1 MEGNP
6 EQAVSRATMSK
17 SKDTASKFD
26 MTPLGES
33 YQPTSFDVICA
44 RGRIAVNHT
53 GNKRFKLIV
62 ESSLQRYSNAPS
74 KLAKSAIVSD
84 IVETIRQSSPGG
96 GFVKKEGSMWYEAGD
111 HLAREKVGQCL
122 RDMLHSKYRSST
134 KAKKLSRK
142 VKQSMLDDEVDQI
155 MNRSSYR
162 DITHRVK
169 ELTKD
174 ARKDS
179 DFQDAF
185 NRANLELLKTFKTEQ
200 IREEDEDDDDEASNI
215 NDGGDADDDDNSPQV
230 VSSAL

>member
-1 MEGNP
+1 
-6 EQAVSRATMSK
+6 
-17 SKDTASKFD
+17 
-26 MTPLGES
+26 
-33 YQPTSFDVICA
+33 
-44 RGRIAVNHT
+44 
-53 GNKRFKLIV
+53 
-62 ESSLQRYSNAPS
+62 
-74 KLAKSAIVSD
+74 
-84 IVETIRQSSPGG
+84 
-96 GFVKKEGSMWYEAGD
+96 
-111 HLAREKVGQCL
+111 
-122 RDMLHSKYRSST
+122 MLHSKYRSST

-179 DFQDAF
+179 DFQEAF

-200 IREEDEDDDDEASNI
+200 IREEDDDDDDEASNVN
-215 NDGGDADDDDNSPQV
+215 NDGDDGDDDSPQV

>member
-1 MEGNP
+1 
-6 EQAVSRATMSK
+6 MSK

-26 MTPLGES
+26 MTPLGEG
-33 YQPTSFDVICA
+33 YEPTNFDVVCA

-62 ESSLQRYSNAPS
+62 ESSLQRYSKAPS

-84 IVETIRQSSPGG
+84 IVDTIRKSSPDG
-96 GFVKKEGSMWYEAGD
+96 GFVKKEGTMWYEAGD
-111 HLAREKVGQCL
+111 HLAREKVGQAL

-155 MNRSSYR
+155 MNRGTNT
-162 DITHRVK
+162 DITERVK

-174 ARKDS
+174 ARRDS
-179 DFQDAF
+179 DFQEAF
-185 NRANLELLKTFKTEQ
+185 NMANLELLKTFKTEPLP
-200 IREEDEDDDDEASNI
+200 RDDDDDEIAAAANRGGAPADPPAKVASSQAI
-215 NDGGDADDDDNSPQV
+215 
-230 VSSAL
+230 